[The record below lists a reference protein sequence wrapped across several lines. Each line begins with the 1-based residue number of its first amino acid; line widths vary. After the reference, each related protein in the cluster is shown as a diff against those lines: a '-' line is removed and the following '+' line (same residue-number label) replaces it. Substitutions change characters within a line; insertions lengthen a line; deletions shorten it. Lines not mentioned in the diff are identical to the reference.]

1 MRSKLLSVHL
11 KDTKTS
17 VPHFHCSKKIGPKN
31 THTKVNTTLRT
42 NAVAELPPLQDFIVH
57 LDCGLANLPPLQL
70 CGQLFRGIDVRVDEV
85 SVCVCLSVRE
95 SIHCTRE
102 GMNHIR

>member
-1 MRSKLLSVHL
+1 M
-11 KDTKTS
+11 
-17 VPHFHCSKKIGPKN
+17 CSN
-31 THTKVNTTLRT
+31 QNHTKVNTTLRT

-85 SVCVCLSVRE
+85 SVCVCVFVCARIHSLYRRGCEPHSLSAL
-95 SIHCTRE
+95 
-102 GMNHIR
+102 

>member
-1 MRSKLLSVHL
+1 MTRKPQYPISTV
-11 KDTKTS
+11 
-17 VPHFHCSKKIGPKN
+17 PKN
-31 THTKVNTTLRT
+31 RTQKHTHAKVNTTLRT

-85 SVCVCLSVRE
+85 SVCVCVCLSVRA